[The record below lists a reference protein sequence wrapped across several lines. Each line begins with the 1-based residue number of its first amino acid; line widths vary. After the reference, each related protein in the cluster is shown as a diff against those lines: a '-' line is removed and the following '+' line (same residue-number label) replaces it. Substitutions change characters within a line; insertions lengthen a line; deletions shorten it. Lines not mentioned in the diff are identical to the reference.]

1 MFDGRSLTQLANG
14 WSAKRNIADSSTW
27 GAKRNI
33 TDSSSPWRKKPHEQF
48 ELKDIPLKQKYIF
61 PQSALAECIRIG
73 KERYMNNRRAKVREQ
88 KYTMKKSGI
97 DLSVQ
102 GVIGEYG
109 ILEMFGLD
117 KKTLQNTAP
126 NSRYNDRGDM
136 IYKKLKVDIKCPEG
150 HHCPLQTRSESRE
163 FPSHIYALCTMF
175 HDRKVNNNP
184 KPRLSESTPKLG
196 DDSTPKPSDSTL
208 KPSGGDSTPK
218 PSDST
223 PKPSDSTLK
232 RGDDSTLKPSDSTLK
247 LSDSTLK
254 LSDSTLKL
262 SGDSK
267 SDFESTCTYSDT
279 DYVEVMFQGCVCSKK
294 LFSQDNLTERWG
306 NMFYMYPQSDLCS
319 LEDAYRAQTGDVT
332 VSVIPTVSTTTTTQ
346 EPKEECCG
354 EVQSEPN
361 PTIAILCPSVTN
373 PQHNVTFKLRVE
385 KRKYVPPM
393 DDFPQLAEYDS
404 NVQK

>member
-1 MFDGRSLTQLANG
+1 MFEGRSLTQLANG
-14 WSAKRNIADSSTW
+14 WSAKRNIADLSTW
-27 GAKRNI
+27 SAKRTIADGTSMLGAKRTI
-33 TDSSSPWRKKPHEQF
+33 ADSSSWKKKPHEQL

-175 HDRKVNNNP
+175 HDRKGNNNP
-184 KPRLSESTPKLG
+184 KPSNESTLKRG
-196 DDSTPKPSDSTL
+196 DDSTPKPSNESTP

-218 PSDST
+218 P
-223 PKPSDSTLK
+223 
-232 RGDDSTLKPSDSTLK
+232 
-247 LSDSTLK
+247 
-254 LSDSTLKL
+254 

-319 LEDAYRAQTGDVT
+319 LEDAYRAQTGEVT
-332 VSVIPTVSTTTTTQ
+332 MSVIPTVSTTTTTQ

-373 PQHNVTFKLRVE
+373 PQHNVTFKPRVE

-404 NVQK
+404 NVQKQ

>member
-1 MFDGRSLTQLANG
+1 MFEGRSLTQLANG
-14 WSAKRNIADSSTW
+14 WSAKRIIADGTSIW

-196 DDSTPKPSDSTL
+196 GDSTPKPSDSTL
-208 KPSGGDSTPK
+208 KP
-218 PSDST
+218 
-223 PKPSDSTLK
+223 
-232 RGDDSTLKPSDSTLK
+232 
-247 LSDSTLK
+247 
-254 LSDSTLKL
+254 SDSTLKL

-319 LEDAYRAQTGDVT
+319 LEDAYRAQTGEVT
-332 VSVIPTVSTTTTTQ
+332 MSVIPTVSTTTTTQ

-373 PQHNVTFKLRVE
+373 PQHNVTFKPRVE